1 MGRFKEKTPPPLF
14 IELRPA
20 ATDYLIGGEC
30 QQLLVHLMCRR
41 KIFGFPLPA

>member
-14 IELRPA
+14 IELRLA

-30 QQLLVHLMCRR
+30 QQFLVYLMCRR
-41 KIFGFPLPA
+41 EILGFPLPA

>member
-1 MGRFKEKTPPPLF
+1 MGCFKEKTPPPLF

-20 ATDYLIGGEC
+20 ATDYPICGEC

-41 KIFGFPLPA
+41 KILGFPLPA